1 MSLLNINDSTGIQYT
16 PGTLWVPN
24 ILVFGNGHSLT
35 TCLSWLQYPPSA
47 SRQCRFHWNVLCVEL
62 FVDFC
67 VMCKFNRLIC
77 CSILKL
83 PFSVIEER
91 GGFPGESR
99 GGSSRGGRGRGTP
112 TRGRGGKQK
121 YVLNSLWLT
130 RNP

>member
-35 TCLSWLQYPPSA
+35 TCLSWLQYPS
-47 SRQCRFHWNVLCVEL
+47 QCQQTMQVSLKCAVCRAV
-62 FVDFC
+62 VDFC

-91 GGFPGESR
+91 GGFPGEGR